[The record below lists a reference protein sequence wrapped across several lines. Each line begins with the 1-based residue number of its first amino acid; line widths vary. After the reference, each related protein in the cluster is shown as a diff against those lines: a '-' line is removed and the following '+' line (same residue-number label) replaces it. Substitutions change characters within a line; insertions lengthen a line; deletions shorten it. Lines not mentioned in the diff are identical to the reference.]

1 MTTTPAETVAR
12 RTRAGGLLRTA
23 GSRLAHAA
31 AVIFIAYS
39 ATFFL
44 LFVLPGD
51 AVLAR
56 IGTTD
61 TIGSA
66 DVSQLN
72 LDELRDE
79 VGLTDDLGT
88 QYLRG
93 LTGLL
98 HGDLGRSL
106 VTEEPVAGMIA
117 DVLPSTVT
125 LAAVSLVLA
134 VPLGFLLA
142 VLAVNPR
149 SRLVRA
155 VASLL
160 PSAYVSLP
168 VFWVGLLFI
177 YLFSLTLGWFPSNGS
192 EEPAALVLP
201 ATVLALLGAAQFAQ
215 VLISS
220 LRAELGASYAAVTAP
235 AKGAGR
241 FTVVCRHCL
250 RNASFPFLAVF
261 GLRVG
266 SLLGG
271 TVVVEMV
278 FSRAGLGRLMVD
290 AVKAVDLTVVL
301 GLVVVLAAVY
311 VVINILVDVG
321 YALLDPR
328 LRRPSGAG
336 AGSTEAR
343 P

>member
-125 LAAVSLVLA
+125 LAAVSLV
-134 VPLGFLLA
+134 
-142 VLAVNPR
+142 
-149 SRLVRA
+149 
-155 VASLL
+155 
-160 PSAYVSLP
+160 
-168 VFWVGLLFI
+168 
-177 YLFSLTLGWFPSNGS
+177 
-192 EEPAALVLP
+192 PA
-201 ATVLALLGAAQFAQ
+201 
-215 VLISS
+215 
-220 LRAELGASYAAVTAP
+220 
-235 AKGAGR
+235 
-241 FTVVCRHCL
+241 
-250 RNASFPFLAVF
+250 
-261 GLRVG
+261 
-266 SLLGG
+266 
-271 TVVVEMV
+271 
-278 FSRAGLGRLMVD
+278 
-290 AVKAVDLTVVL
+290 
-301 GLVVVLAAVY
+301 
-311 VVINILVDVG
+311 
-321 YALLDPR
+321 
-328 LRRPSGAG
+328 
-336 AGSTEAR
+336 
-343 P
+343 